1 MVDQSSDLTLIS
13 PWSRI
18 GLKSL
23 GITIDICGSTGL
35 STVYERRGEPIPNVV
50 RQAWLDLEIFY
61 RSLGEMEDLEMLVL
75 RFKSKEAKQFEDDG
89 KKARNLSWLSRLE
102 KLKELRHVPAVR
114 TKTSKTVSRKELE
127 WTLEHLCVAGSR
139 VCKL

>member
-1 MVDQSSDLTLIS
+1 M
-13 PWSRI
+13 
-18 GLKSL
+18 KSL

-89 KKARNLSWLSRLE
+89 KKVRMEGGNVCRFLDWTDWQHYDFSVDTPRGEHYLSKE
-102 KLKELRHVPAVR
+102 IAKL
-114 TKTSKTVSRKELE
+114 
-127 WTLEHLCVAGSR
+127 
-139 VCKL
+139 